1 MMDSFDRAWAFMKA
15 PIDWA
20 SYQERDD
27 DDDNN
32 RIVNV
37 DYVNPKEGGKRFP
50 MTAWDYDDPFSPG
63 VDVLVNNLEGEE
75 VAAAHL
81 RHEDDDLTFSGGGP
95 RVTVDRARVNEAN
108 RRQGINT
115 AMYQLMER
123 LLQEKRNHYAKIE
136 PSIHQSED
144 AKRFWESD
152 WRDRE

>member
-1 MMDSFDRAWAFMKA
+1 MTKDLQVGNSPFDQAWLLLKA
-15 PIDWA
+15 PIDWD

-27 DDDNN
+27 DVNN

-50 MTAWDYDDPFSPG
+50 MTAWDYNDPFSPG
-63 VDVLVNNLEGEE
+63 VDASVNNPEGEN
-75 VAAAHL
+75 VADAYL
-81 RHEDDDLTFSGGGP
+81 RYEGDDGS
-95 RVTVDRARVNEAN
+95 RVAVNRARVNEAN

-123 LLQEKRNHYAKIE
+123 LLQEKVNREIE
-136 PSIHQSED
+136 PSMHQSED
-144 AKRFWESD
+144 AKRFWESN

>member
-1 MMDSFDRAWAFMKA
+1 MTAFDRAWAFMKA

-27 DDDNN
+27 DEDNN

-50 MTAWDYDDPFSPG
+50 MTVWDYDDPMSPG
-63 VDVLVNNLEGEE
+63 IDASVNNPEGEN
-75 VAAAHL
+75 VANAWL
-81 RHEDDDLTFSGGGP
+81 RYEGDDGS
-95 RVTVDRARVNEAN
+95 RVSVDKTKVNEAY

-123 LLQEKRNHYAKIE
+123 LLQEKANREIE
-136 PSIHQSED
+136 PSTRQSED
-144 AKRFWESD
+144 GMRFWESN
-152 WRDRE
+152 WRYR

>member
-1 MMDSFDRAWAFMKA
+1 MNPFDQAWALLKA
-15 PIDWA
+15 PIDWD

-27 DDDNN
+27 DDN

-63 VDVLVNNLEGEE
+63 VDVSVNNPEGEN

-81 RHEDDDLTFSGGGP
+81 RHEEDDLTLSGGGP

-123 LLQEKRNHYAKIE
+123 LLQEKRNHYANIE
-136 PSIHQSED
+136 PSQHQSED

>member
-1 MMDSFDRAWAFMKA
+1 MNPFDQVWALLKA
-15 PIDWA
+15 PIDWG

-27 DDDNN
+27 EDNN

-50 MTAWDYDDPFSPG
+50 MTAWDYDAAPVSPG
-63 VDVLVNNLEGEE
+63 IDASVDNPEGEN

-81 RHEDDDLTFSGGGP
+81 RYEDDDLTLSGGGP

-123 LLQEKRNHYAKIE
+123 LLQEKENREIE
-136 PSIHQSED
+136 PSMHQSED
-144 AKRFWESD
+144 AKRFWESN
-152 WRDRE
+152 WRDRS

>member
-1 MMDSFDRAWAFMKA
+1 MNPFNQAWLLLKA
-15 PIDWA
+15 PIDWD
-20 SYQERDD
+20 SYQERD

-50 MTAWDYDDPFSPG
+50 MTAWDYDDPISPG
-63 VDVLVNNLEGEE
+63 IDASVNNPEGENVE
-75 VAAAHL
+75 DAYL
-81 RHEDDDLTFSGGGP
+81 RYEDDGS
-95 RVTVDRARVNEAN
+95 RVAVNRARVNEAN

-123 LLQEKRNHYAKIE
+123 LLQEKANREIE
-136 PSIHQSED
+136 PSMHQSED

>member
-1 MMDSFDRAWAFMKA
+1 MNPFNQAWLLLKA
-15 PIDWA
+15 PIDWD
-20 SYQERDD
+20 SYQERD

-50 MTAWDYDDPFSPG
+50 MTAWDYDDPISPG
-63 VDVLVNNLEGEE
+63 IDASVNNPEGEN
-75 VAAAHL
+75 VADAYL
-81 RHEDDDLTFSGGGP
+81 RYEDDGS
-95 RVTVDRARVNEAN
+95 RVAVNRARVNEAN

-123 LLQEKRNHYAKIE
+123 LLQEKANREIE
-136 PSIHQSED
+136 PSMHQSED